1 MWQANLRRAVRAAVR
16 RGAVSAQPVGN
27 TGEQTLAYQC
37 IADKL
42 PAFIQNYVFM
52 KERKFELDF
61 AWPEYRVGVE
71 IQGGVFNSKTGAH
84 GSPLKILRD
93 MEKSNLLVLCGWK
106 VLRYTPQ
113 DVSCGIAVAALKQLF
128 GRNGYA

>member
-1 MWQANLRRAVRAAVR
+1 M
-16 RGAVSAQPVGN
+16 SAKAIPVGN
-27 TGEQTLAYQC
+27 VGEQTLAYQC

-42 PAFIQNYVFM
+42 PSFVQNYIFM

-61 AWPEYRVGVE
+61 AWPEYRCGIE
-71 IQGGVFNSKTGAH
+71 IQGGIFKGHAH
-84 GSPLKILRD
+84 SAPLMIIRD

-113 DVSCGIAVAALKQLF
+113 DVSCGLAIGGIKQLLARS
-128 GRNGYA
+128 GHV